1 MKQAYLFVHFK
12 EKTTPDGEQV
22 YFALSRDG
30 FLWEQVNGGMPV
42 LESVMGDRGVRD
54 CTIARTA
61 KGGFVIIATDLA
73 LARHFNGKYKG
84 TWDEIG
90 RNGSKDM
97 VVWESDDLVHWDEQR
112 MVRFGDEDFGCL
124 WAPDI
129 MYDSRNGDYVIH
141 WSSSHRSNDYGPK
154 RIFYCR
160 TGDFKVFTKAEVLY
174 EKEDSGV
181 IDSAMYEENGVYY
194 LFVKSEKNPAIIIML
209 KSESILGPFARV
221 GAFDS
226 EMAKLEQG
234 QYEAPTAIKTED
246 GRWLLFLDFYGTAV
260 KEKQGYVPF
269 VADSLSSGKFIRSDK
284 SFSFPYGFKHGTI
297 LTITPEEYDRIKAAF
312 PN

>member
-22 YFALSRDG
+22 YFSLSQDG
-30 FLWEQVNGGMPV
+30 FFWEQVNGGKPV
-42 LESVMGDRGVRD
+42 LESVMGDCNVRD
-54 CTIARTA
+54 CTITRTA
-61 KGGFVIIATDLA
+61 DGRFVIIATDLG
-73 LARHFNGKYKG
+73 LARHFSGKYKG
-84 TWDEIG
+84 TWNEIG
-90 RNGSKDM
+90 RNGSKQM
-97 VVWESDDLVHWDEQR
+97 ALWESGDLVHWGGQR
-112 MVRFGDEDFGCL
+112 MVQFGDDDFGCL

-129 MYDSRNGDYVIH
+129 IYDSRSGDYVIH
-141 WSSSHRSNDYGPK
+141 WSSSHRSNNYGPK

-160 TGDFKVFTKAEVLY
+160 TKDFRSFTKAEVLY
-174 EKEDSGV
+174 EKEGSGV
-181 IDSAMYEENGVYY
+181 IDSAMYGENGVYY

-209 KSESILGPFARV
+209 KSESIIGPFARV
-221 GAFDS
+221 SAFDP

-234 QYEAPTAIKTED
+234 QYEAPTAVKTED

-284 SFSFPYGFKHGTI
+284 NFSFPYGFKHGTI
-297 LTITPEEYDRIKAAF
+297 LTITPEEYERVKSAF
-312 PN
+312 PD